1 MPVTLIQAFWGG
13 LGCWVVLCAY
23 GGADGLKGRLWLVMG
38 GLSFTPFSHF
48 SVFSEKVESGFIYQK
63 QAEIHAGQMG
73 WTSNLSAWASKTFTT
88 LDK

>member
-1 MPVTLIQAFWGG
+1 MLGG
-13 LGCWVVLCAY
+13 FLPMVGLRR
-23 GGADGLKGRLWLVMG
+23 LKGAFMARHEIGDVSRFG
-38 GLSFTPFSHF
+38 CISHF

-73 WTSNLSAWASKTFTT
+73 WASNLSAWASKTFTT